1 MYTVMSALRGENCV
15 IVMFGLCLTSDVTST
30 ECDVQFSIL

>member
-1 MYTVMSALRGENCV
+1 MSALRRDNYF
-15 IVMFGLCLTSDVTST
+15 IVMFGLCLTSDVTSA